1 VVTRAHHP
9 ESRDPVDLDYLVLGP
24 RWDPGAV
31 EHEVRAI
38 VARPSPDGIALATAP
53 LRFVP
58 IWEETTFPGLRVIVP
73 ATMGEEE
80 DELQIDF
87 GYGDPLAVP
96 NERIVFHGVG
106 PLSAVARETM
116 IAWKIHGLVEWGRGR
131 WRPKDL
137 HDLDVLL
144 SRPADEHGVRAALEV
159 AFTSRGTELA
169 ALAGLLFRPAWG
181 ESTGRRK
188 LWKKLALTVRGEA
201 DFARARARVRALLA
215 RIGLEHELAPHRD
228 AVLAEEE
235 TRAQRAREGREG

>member
-1 VVTRAHHP
+1 MLRGSVVTRAHHP
-9 ESRDPVDLDYLVLGP
+9 DGRDPVDLDYLVLAP

-31 EHEVRAI
+31 EEAVRAVI
-38 VARPSPDGIALATAP
+38 ARPSPDGIVLEVAAL
-53 LRFVP
+53 RIVP

-73 ATMGEEE
+73 ARFGAEE

-96 NERIVFHGVG
+96 NDRIVFHGVG

-144 SRPADEHGVRAALEV
+144 SRPADERGVRAALEV

-188 LWKKLALTVRGEA
+188 LWKKLALTVRGDA
-201 DFARARARVRALLA
+201 DFSRARARVRALLA
-215 RIGLEHELAPHRD
+215 RIGLEHELAAHREE
-228 AVLAEEE
+228 VLAEDAA
-235 TRAQRAREGREG
+235 RALRR